1 MIIAIDGLDG
11 SGKETLTYALRDYL
25 VEEAG
30 WDESKVLVH
39 SFPNYN
45 SRSGMQIRN
54 MLAGK
59 TFTDESSDLKAYL
72 IASMF
77 AFNRAEYISSV
88 QATFGDEIFSS
99 NSVIHIFDRY
109 WGSNVLYQGLGKSG
123 EDLQKFIQL
132 MRGIDTSLKNPMP
145 DRYYFLRHP
154 YSVLRKRL
162 DARKYKS
169 VENDNY
175 EKDTYLKSVYHLSE
189 YLLEY
194 LKPPINPIYNTIIE
208 GCVSCIKT
216 ETVSK
221 YMELETPFLV
231 KYIIDDLDKAGI
243 LKV

>member
-30 WDESKVLVH
+30 WDDAKVMVH

-77 AFNRAEYISSV
+77 AFNRAEYISSM
-88 QATFGDEIFSS
+88 QATFGEEIFSS
-99 NSVIHIFDRY
+99 TSVIHIFDRY

-132 MRGIDTSLKNPMP
+132 MRSIDTSLKNPMP

-162 DARKYKS
+162 DARKSKS

-208 GCVSCIKT
+208 GSVPCIMT
-216 ETVSK
+216 ETVTK
-221 YMELETPFLV
+221 YIEREPRLLV
-231 KYIIDDLDKAGI
+231 KIILDDLDKAGI